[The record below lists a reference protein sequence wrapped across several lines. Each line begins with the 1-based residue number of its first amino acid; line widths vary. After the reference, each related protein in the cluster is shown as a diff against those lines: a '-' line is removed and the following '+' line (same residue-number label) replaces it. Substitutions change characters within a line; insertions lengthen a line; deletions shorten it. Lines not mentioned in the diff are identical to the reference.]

1 MKRFYPFLVIIFLI
15 LYSGCGEIDK
25 DVHTIRLAHGM
36 NTTHPVHEAMLVMA
50 DLVTEKSG
58 GQLEVIVYPNQQL
71 GTERQLLEL
80 VQIGS
85 IDITKVSSAV
95 LENFVPEMQ
104 VFSLPYLIRDNE
116 HAIRVLDGE
125 IGRELLLAGEPNLL
139 RGLTYYDSG
148 KRSFYTKD
156 RPIEAPSDLQGMRVR
171 VMESQMAVNMI
182 ETMGGAPTPI
192 SFGEL
197 YTALQQGVVDGAE
210 NNLPSFLSTRHYEV
224 ARYLSMDEHTLLPD
238 VLLIGTHSWE
248 FLTEQE
254 QTWIQEAADSS
265 AIYQRKIWAEA
276 EMEALR
282 IVEEDGVH
290 IIYPDKKPFMES
302 TIPIYETLRI
312 SNPQLYQLAQ
322 RIRETE

>member
-1 MKRFYPFLVIIFLI
+1 MKRFYPLLVIISLI
-15 LYSGCGEIDK
+15 LYSGCGEITN
-25 DVHTIRLAHGM
+25 DVQTIRLAHGM

-95 LENFVPEMQ
+95 LENFVPEMR

-116 HAIRVLDGE
+116 HATEILDGE
-125 IGRELLLAGEPNLL
+125 IGRELLLAGEPYLL

-156 RPIEAPSDLQGMRVR
+156 RPIETPSDLQGMRVR

-182 ETMGGAPTPI
+182 EMMGGAPTPI

-224 ARYLSMDEHTLLPD
+224 ARYLSIDEHTLLPD

-265 AIYQRKIWAEA
+265 AVYQRKIWAEA

-282 IVEEDGVH
+282 VVEEDGVH
-290 IIYPDKKPFMES
+290 VNYPDKTPFMES
-302 TIPIYETLRI
+302 TAPIYEALRI
-312 SNPQLYQLAQ
+312 NNPQLYQLAQ

>member
-1 MKRFYPFLVIIFLI
+1 MKLFFSLLAALFLI
-15 LYSGCGEIDK
+15 LFSGCGKITD

-50 DLVTEKSG
+50 ELVKEKSE

-95 LENFVPEMQ
+95 LENFVPQMR

-116 HAIRVLDGE
+116 HAIQILDGE
-125 IGRELLLAGEPNLL
+125 IGRELLLAGEPFLL

-156 RPIEAPSDLQGMRVR
+156 RPIETPSDLQGMRVR

-224 ARYLSMDEHTLLPD
+224 ARYLSLDEHTMLPD
-238 VLLIGTHSWE
+238 VLLIGTHSWDL
-248 FLTEQE
+248 LTEQE
-254 QTWIQEAADSS
+254 QIWVQEAADSS
-265 AIYQRKIWAEA
+265 AIFQRKIWAEA
-276 EMEALR
+276 ELEALR
-282 IVEEDGVH
+282 IVKEDGVQVN
-290 IIYPDKKPFMES
+290 YPDKGPFMES
-302 TIPIYETLRI
+302 TRPIYETLRI

>member
-1 MKRFYPFLVIIFLI
+1 MKSLYPFIFLI
-15 LYSGCGEIDK
+15 ILILFSGCGETDT

-36 NTTHPVHEAMLVMA
+36 NTTHPVHEAMVVMA
-50 DLVTEKSG
+50 ELVKEKSN

-71 GTERQLLEL
+71 GTERELLEL

-95 LENFVPEMQ
+95 LENFVPQMR
-104 VFSLPYLIRDNE
+104 VFSLPYLIRDDE
-116 HAIRVLDGE
+116 HAIKVLEGE
-125 IGRELLLAGEPNLL
+125 IGHELLLAGEPYLL

-148 KRSFYTKD
+148 HRSFYTKD
-156 RPIEAPSDLQGMRVR
+156 RPIATPADLLGMRIR
-171 VMESQMAVNMI
+171 VMESQMAVSMI
-182 ETMGGAPTPI
+182 ESMEGAPTPL

-210 NNLPSFLSTRHYEV
+210 NNLPSYLSTRHYEV
-224 ARYLSMDEHTLLPD
+224 ARYLSLDEHTMLPD

-254 QTWIQEAADSS
+254 QAWIQEAADSS

-276 EMEALR
+276 EVEALR
-282 IVEEDGVH
+282 IVQEDGVEV
-290 IIYPDKKPFMES
+290 IYPDKTPFMEA
-302 TIPIYETLRI
+302 TLPLYDALRI
-312 SNPQLYQLAQ
+312 SNPQLYELAQ
-322 RIRETE
+322 RIREIE